1 MKQMFSDLKWP
12 LLLIAA
18 LGVYAIFSVP
28 ILPIDETRYVSVAWE
43 MWNRHS
49 FLVPHLNG
57 VPYSHK
63 PPMLFWL
70 IQVGWKLFG
79 VNDYT
84 PRLVPCLFSLLNLML
99 VYRIALRLW
108 PKERKTA
115 VYSTLI
121 LASTLIWSVW
131 SFSIMFDMILT
142 FWILLGLLG
151 ILRCA
156 AGQRDGWL
164 LLIAGVAGGLL
175 TKGPAVLV
183 YLLSV
188 SLSRAWWDTR
198 RDKPVRVSWYL
209 AVAGVAV
216 AGFAVALCWAVPAAI
231 QGGEVYGNDILWGQ
245 TVGRIA
251 SSAAHHRPV
260 WWYLPILPL
269 FFFPWIFSRSVFS
282 KPDFKTAD
290 FGIRFCFIWL
300 GLPLL
305 IFSMISGK
313 QIHYLIPFIPAG
325 ALLMGRNLFR
335 NGGKVDSRIPGG
347 VLLLLSLVSVIFP
360 AFTAPGG
367 DLGPLD
373 PGDTW
378 FIFAGLL
385 ICGLLLIFPFR
396 KNSHTVRRVAL
407 IITLLLFC
415 ALFHNKQVF
424 LDNYDIK
431 AVSLRIGQKMA
442 EGCPV
447 VNVGQYHGQ
456 YQFLGR
462 LSEPVI
468 ELDPQTVKLEQFE
481 AEHPGT
487 LYISYEK
494 EGDNKLPAGANVC
507 FMQEFRGKNVLL
519 WQFPPSAP

>member
-1 MKQMFSDLKWP
+1 MRQMFSDLKWP
-12 LLLIAA
+12 LLLIAV
-18 LGVYAIFSVP
+18 LGLYAMLSVP
-28 ILPIDETRYVSVAWE
+28 ILPIDETRYVSVAWD

-57 VPYSHK
+57 VPYSQK

-70 IQVGWKLFG
+70 IQAGWKLFG
-79 VNDYT
+79 VNDFT
-84 PRLVPCLFSLLNLML
+84 PRLIPCFFSMLNLML
-99 VYRIALRLW
+99 VYRISLRLW
-108 PKERKTA
+108 PEERKAA
-115 VYSTLI
+115 VYSALI

-131 SFSIMFDMILT
+131 SFSIMFDMILA

-151 ILRCA
+151 TLRCA
-156 AGQRDGWL
+156 AQRRDGWF

-175 TKGPAVLV
+175 TKGPAILV
-183 YLLSV
+183 CLLSV
-188 SLSRAWWDTR
+188 PLFRAWWDTR
-198 RDKPVRVSWYL
+198 REKPVGAAWYWSVL
-209 AVAGVAV
+209 GAGL
-216 AGFAVALCWAVPAAI
+216 AGFALALCWAVPAAI
-231 QGGEVYGNDILWGQ
+231 LGGEVYGNDILWGQ
-245 TVGRIA
+245 TVGRVT

-269 FFFPWIFSRSVFS
+269 FFFPWILFRSVFE
-282 KPDFKTAD
+282 KPDFKTTD
-290 FGIRFCFIWL
+290 CGVRFCLTWL

-325 ALLMGRNLFR
+325 ALLMGRNLSR
-335 NGGKVDSRIPGG
+335 NDGRVDSRIPG
-347 VLLLLSLVSVIFP
+347 VLFLLLSLASVIFP
-360 AFTAPGG
+360 PFSQPGG

-373 PGDTW
+373 PGDTR

-385 ICGLLLIFPFR
+385 ICGLLFLYPLQ

-407 IITLLLFC
+407 TMILFLFC
-415 ALFHNKQVF
+415 ALFHNKQSF

-431 AVSLRIGQKMA
+431 AVSVRIGQKMA

-447 VNVGQYHGQ
+447 ANVGQYHGQ

-462 LSEPVI
+462 LTNPLI
-468 ELDPQTVKLEQFE
+468 ELDGQTDFEQFD

-487 LYISYEK
+487 LFISYQK
-494 EGDNKLPAGANVC
+494 EGEDKLPAGATVC
-507 FMQEFRGKNVLL
+507 FAQEFRGKNVLL
-519 WQFPPSAP
+519 WQFSHSAP